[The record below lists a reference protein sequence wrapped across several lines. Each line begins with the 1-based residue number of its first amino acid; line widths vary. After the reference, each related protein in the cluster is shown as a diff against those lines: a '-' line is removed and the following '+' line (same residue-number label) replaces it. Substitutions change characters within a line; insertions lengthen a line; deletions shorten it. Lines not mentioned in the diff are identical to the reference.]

1 MIQLRTEVP
10 VSTPTPAVPAT
21 ATAIP
26 APAPLAHATSAATTI
41 TSFLIFSER
50 KTWPRR
56 WMITSSQFMNSNKTK
71 IFSNSL
77 CLVMHLCLKTL
88 GSPHGPPRSK
98 VHWQT
103 LRQSRVNPAPTPR
116 QPQVN
121 SASTQ
126 RQPRDKITPSVQG

>member
-10 VSTPTPAVPAT
+10 VSTPTPAATATATATATST

-41 TSFLIFSER
+41 TSFLIFPER

-56 WMITSSQFMNSNKTK
+56 WMITISQFMNSNKTK

-88 GSPHGPPRSK
+88 GSPHRPPRSD
-98 VHWQT
+98 
-103 LRQSRVNPAPTPR
+103 APDY
-116 QPQVN
+116 QILLGY
-121 SASTQ
+121 SASSSFNS
-126 RQPRDKITPSVQG
+126 DGMAYFVH

>member
-21 ATAIP
+21 AIP
-26 APAPLAHATSAATTI
+26 APAPLAHATLAATTI

-50 KTWPRR
+50 KTWPRG

-88 GSPHGPPRSK
+88 GSPHGTPRSD
-98 VHWQT
+98 
-103 LRQSRVNPAPTPR
+103 APDY
-116 QPQVN
+116 QILLGY
-121 SASTQ
+121 SASSSFNSDGMTYF
-126 RQPRDKITPSVQG
+126 VH

>member
-26 APAPLAHATSAATTI
+26 APAPLAHATLAATTI

-50 KTWPRR
+50 KTWPRG

-88 GSPHGPPRSK
+88 GSPHGPPRSD
-98 VHWQT
+98 
-103 LRQSRVNPAPTPR
+103 APDYQILLGYSVLVTFIH
-116 QPQVN
+116 
-121 SASTQ
+121 
-126 RQPRDKITPSVQG
+126 KIIDDLSC

>member
-26 APAPLAHATSAATTI
+26 APAPVAHATSAATTI

-88 GSPHGPPRSK
+88 GSPHRPPRSD
-98 VHWQT
+98 
-103 LRQSRVNPAPTPR
+103 APDY
-116 QPQVN
+116 QILLGY
-121 SASTQ
+121 SASSSFNS
-126 RQPRDKITPSVQG
+126 DGMAYFVH